1 MRAMLRTG
9 RWTAPPCAEAS
20 GSWEVAFVQGC
31 AALLIRERIVELAQ
45 SAWDSFP
52 QKTGSPDPF
61 VGGQERRRGEAR
73 ACCGVNVGL
82 AA

>member
-1 MRAMLRTG
+1 MKKRPSNAIYDNWIGAVESSWG
-9 RWTAPPCAEAS
+9 RNRCAENGWNVYLYATTI
-20 GSWEVAFVQGC
+20 F
-31 AALLIRERIVELAQ
+31 
-45 SAWDSFP
+45 
-52 QKTGSPDPF
+52 GSPDAF